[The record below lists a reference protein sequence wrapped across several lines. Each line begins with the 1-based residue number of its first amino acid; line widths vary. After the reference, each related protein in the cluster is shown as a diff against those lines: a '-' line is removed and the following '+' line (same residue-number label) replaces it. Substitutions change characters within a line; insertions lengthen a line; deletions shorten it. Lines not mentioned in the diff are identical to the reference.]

1 MLKLIKFTLFGLIFM
16 SSQSIVAQGCS
27 DAGICTVDNMKSHS
41 KDSLEYKNAVKVGL
55 NYGMSYE
62 DINVF
67 GSYIAYNRKLSNK
80 VDVDLRLIYFN
91 QFTDDI
97 SSSALS
103 DAIITTNINF
113 KNDFKGTIGFK
124 IPFTNGNLKENGAAL
139 PMDFQPSLGT
149 FDLILGVSKRVNKF
163 NFILGYQQPLT
174 QNKNE
179 FFAPAN
185 SRFSSTN
192 NFKRAGDLLFR
203 AVYNYSISDR
213 FSFSPSLLPIY
224 HIAEDKYTD
233 MSNVERSID
242 GSAGL
247 TLNANLYFNYKLN
260 KNQFLE
266 LSLGGPLAVRDVRP
280 DGLTRGF
287 VANLEYK
294 FLF

>member
-1 MLKLIKFTLFGLIFM
+1 MKKILFCLLVVPFFNM
-16 SSQSIVAQGCS
+16 YSQGCS

-41 KDSLEYKNAVKVGL
+41 IDTLDYKNAIKVGV

-67 GSYIAYNRKLSNK
+67 GSYLAYNRKVSNK
-80 VDVDLRLIYFN
+80 VDIDLRLTYFN
-91 QFTDDI
+91 QFTDEI

-103 DAIITTNINF
+103 DAIVSSNF
-113 KNDFKGTIGFK
+113 KLSDDLKATLGFK
-124 IPFTNGNLKENGAAL
+124 IPFTDGNLKENGVAL

-149 FDLILGVSKRVNKF
+149 FDLILGISKRVNKF

-174 QNKNE
+174 QNDNE
-179 FFAPAN
+179 YFAPVN

-203 AVYNYSISDR
+203 AVYNYNISER

-224 HIAEDKYTD
+224 HVKEDKYTD
-233 MSNVERSID
+233 VFNIEQNIN
-242 GSAGL
+242 GSSGL

-260 KNQFLE
+260 QTQSLE
-266 LSLGGPLAVRDVRP
+266 FSLGGPLAVRDVRP

>member
-1 MLKLIKFTLFGLIFM
+1 MKKLVLLINLFMVPCIY
-16 SSQSIVAQGCS
+16 SQGCS
-27 DAGICTVDNMKSHS
+27 DAGICTVDNMKSHAN
-41 KDSLEYKNAVKVGL
+41 DSIVLKNALKLGI
-55 NYGMSYE
+55 NYGRSYE

-67 GSYIAYNRKLSNK
+67 GSYLSYNRKVSNK
-80 VDVDLRLIYFN
+80 VDLDLRITYFN
-91 QFTDDI
+91 QFDGKI
-97 SSSALS
+97 SSSTIADAIVSSNFKLS
-103 DAIITTNINF
+103 DDLKATL
-113 KNDFKGTIGFK
+113 GLK
-124 IPFTNGNLKENGAAL
+124 IPFTDGNLKENGVAL

-149 FDLILGVSKRVNKF
+149 FDLILGISKRVDKF

-174 QNKNE
+174 QNDNE
-179 FFAPAN
+179 YFAPVN

-203 AVYNYSISDR
+203 AVYNYNISER

-224 HIAEDKYTD
+224 HVTEDKYTD
-233 MSNVERSID
+233 MFNTEQNID
-242 GSAGL
+242 GSSGL

-260 KNQFLE
+260 QTQSLE
-266 LSLGGPLAVRDVRP
+266 FSLGGPLLVRDVRP